1 MTMKKVITC
10 KITEEEF
17 QKTILPTMYDCYDL
31 EIIDRQMVSAFV
43 KLRINFWIGHYRTT
57 KQQFEMSQQ
66 EIEQEEEEEEKKNR
80 RHSSQQQKNR

>member
-43 KLRINFWIGHYRTT
+43 KLCINFWIGHYRTT

-66 EIEQEEEEEEKKNR
+66 EIEQEEEEKKNR

>member
-31 EIIDRQMVSAFV
+31 EIIDRQMVPAFV
-43 KLRINFWIGHYRTT
+43 KLCINFWIGYYRTT

-66 EIEQEEEEEEKKNR
+66 EIEEEEEENR

>member
-1 MTMKKVITC
+1 MTTKKVIAC

-17 QKTILPTMYDCYDL
+17 QKTILPTMYGCYDL

-43 KLRINFWIGHYRTT
+43 KLCINFWIGHYRTT

-66 EIEQEEEEEEKKNR
+66 EIEQEEEEKN
-80 RHSSQQQKNR
+80 